1 MYNLQTVVNYFFLSL
16 YFSLSNLI
24 DDSDHHYESLYS
36 IQQQRLALEQQ
47 HEELTKPLQQL
58 SSQLNTTNNTSSKK
72 HQAQDLKCRDN
83 DDEYDSF
90 ESDNDFLDQADDF
103 KGRNDNVIDITN
115 SELPE
120 LPSQSTGQVYAFVQK
135 IKNFGSLSK
144 SEISKGLSK
153 IAKTKISPNKKS
165 STSPRSQFYES
176 TQVSADDNTY
186 VSSTFDSKSLSKKSR
201 GFSKLSKLGRMT
213 INKVPNNFNLN
224 DQYGSSCDYQS
235 QSTSAM
241 KHNKN
246 GIESSPTLSQSMSNF
261 SSLINNSANDDDA
274 AAAAQLHTHKSK
286 DGKSFKSKFRK
297 GSAPNM
303 SSSSASTSNI
313 YGSLSSKTSTFYV
326 TDSVDVDSGIFAVND
341 KSTSLS
347 DNSTINTTTS
357 PIHPGNDMKRRSIAL
372 VNTSRPNNPPPPPP
386 LYGQT
391 AISPTTNS
399 SEKKMQK
406 SSRKYGTTTSWYA
419 ECGLFKPDSIQDEE
433 NAKNDKSEKTTT
445 SSWYADTGLYQ
456 TSGNSVAR

>member
-1 MYNLQTVVNYFFLSL
+1 MYNSQTVVNYLSL
-16 YFSLSNLI
+16 YLFFNLI

-47 HEELTKPLQQL
+47 DEELSKPLQQL
-58 SSQLNTTNNTSSKK
+58 STQSNTTNSNSITSKK
-72 HQAQDLKCRDN
+72 HQTLDKCRDN

-120 LPSQSTGQVYAFVQK
+120 LPQATGQVYAFVQK
-135 IKNFGSLSK
+135 IKNFGTLSK

-153 IAKTKISPNKKS
+153 IAKSKISPNKKS

-176 TQVSADDNTY
+176 SQITDDNTY
-186 VSSTFDSKSLSKKSR
+186 ASTTFDSKSLSKKSR

-213 INKVPNNFNLN
+213 INKVPNNLNLN
-224 DQYGSSCDYQS
+224 DPYANADYQS
-235 QSTSAM
+235 SVPATKQ
-241 KHNKN
+241 NKS
-246 GIESSPTLSQSMSNF
+246 GIESSPILSQSMSNF
-261 SSLINNSANDDDA
+261 SSLINNSTNDDDGN
-274 AAAAQLHTHKSK
+274 AQQQSK
-286 DGKSFKSKFRK
+286 LKDSKSFKSKFRK

-303 SSSSASTSNI
+303 NSSSASTSNI

-326 TDSVDVDSGIFAVND
+326 SDSVDVDSGIFAVNE

-347 DNSTINTTTS
+347 DNSTINATIS
-357 PIHPGNDMKRRSIAL
+357 PIYPSNDMKRRSIAL

-391 AISPTTNS
+391 AISPTTNG

-433 NAKNDKSEKTTT
+433 IAKNEKSEKTAT

>member
-1 MYNLQTVVNYFFLSL
+1 MYNSQTVVNYLSL
-16 YFSLSNLI
+16 YLFSNLI

-47 HEELTKPLQQL
+47 HEELSKPLQQL
-58 SSQLNTTNNTSSKK
+58 SSQSNTSNSISSRK
-72 HQAQDLKCRDN
+72 HQTLDKCRDN

-120 LPSQSTGQVYAFVQK
+120 LPQATGQVYAFVQK
-135 IKNFGSLSK
+135 IKNFGTLSK

-153 IAKTKISPNKKS
+153 IAKSKINTNKKS

-176 TQVSADDNTY
+176 SQIADDNTY

-224 DQYGSSCDYQS
+224 DPYGSADYQS
-235 QSTSAM
+235 SVTATKQ
-241 KHNKN
+241 NKS

-261 SSLINNSANDDDA
+261 SSLINNSTNDDDTT
-274 AAAAQLHTHKSK
+274 AQQQSKSK

-313 YGSLSSKTSTFYV
+313 PESTSTESV
-326 TDSVDVDSGIFAVND
+326 T
-341 KSTSLS
+341 
-347 DNSTINTTTS
+347 
-357 PIHPGNDMKRRSIAL
+357 
-372 VNTSRPNNPPPPPP
+372 
-386 LYGQT
+386 
-391 AISPTTNS
+391 
-399 SEKKMQK
+399 
-406 SSRKYGTTTSWYA
+406 
-419 ECGLFKPDSIQDEE
+419 
-433 NAKNDKSEKTTT
+433 
-445 SSWYADTGLYQ
+445 
-456 TSGNSVAR
+456 